1 MYANMFQALGES
13 RIREWHEQASRDRLV
28 RQARRARREAA
39 HAPAGRPR
47 LRAAFRPA
55 EPVSAAPA
63 DEQAGLAADRQPAG
77 SRAA

>member
-13 RIREWHEQASRDRLV
+13 RIMEWHEEAARDRLV

-39 HAPAGRPR
+39 RTAAGRPR
-47 LRAAFRPA
+47 LRAGFRPA

-63 DEQAGLAADRQPAG
+63 DEQAGVAADRQPVG